1 MDTTFSRFPNQS
13 RNLCSKLIILL
24 GLALAAQ
31 SCGPPEEGAATKVE
45 SQQQP
50 LTTGLGMLGLVAG
63 SPSVPGASD
72 GAAVSALFNSP
83 WSTAVDLDG
92 NIYVADRSNYTIRKI
107 SPVGIVTTVAGV
119 AGQPGSADGYG
130 PFARFAEPC
139 GVAVDRTRTL
149 YVAEC
154 SGHVIRKVSPDG
166 RVITF
171 AGYPG
176 YSGYFDSTGV
186 SARFNY
192 PYGVAIDPSGNILV
206 SDYGNAVIRK
216 ISPDGVVTTVA
227 GTPKTGGYRDGPAAQ
242 ALLNGPIGLTTDST
256 GQIFVAE
263 YYNQVIRKIAL
274 DGTVSVVAGV
284 PGGTGYID
292 GPSSTARFNRPVG
305 VALNTSGTL
314 FVSDQANHVIRAVTG
329 AVVSTFAGMGGV
341 YGAADGT
348 GSNARFYNPAN
359 LSVDS
364 QGNLYVPEG
373 SHVTRK
379 VSPSAVVTTLAGVAN
394 STGSTDGASAVS
406 ARFNQPGGVEVD
418 GTGAVFVADSQNH
431 EVRRVQ
437 PSGLVT
443 TVAGNPW
450 FPGVVDGAGVAA
462 SFSTPYGIAR
472 SASGDLYVADC
483 SGHTIRKIDTS
494 GVVTTL
500 AGTAGQAGYADGTGP
515 NARFNSPVGLA
526 VDTAGTVFVADTGNH
541 TIRKISPQR
550 EVTTF
555 AGSPG
560 QPGSVDDFGIV
571 ARFNHPLDLTLDG
584 SGGLL
589 VVDQSN
595 CKVRAITPS
604 QNVST
609 FAGTGTC
616 GFANGPR
623 LSAQFNGP
631 RGITIDDSGAVY
643 IADYSNHVIRQIS
656 TDGMV
661 TTFAGSPNQPAYAD
675 GTASVARFNSPYGIA
690 FDRSTGNVVVGDLGN
705 YAVRTITPSQ
715 VVATLAGTPQQAGL
729 ANGTGTARFNLPYGV
744 AADGS
749 GNYFVADTENHII
762 RMIAANGV
770 VTTIAGSPGQASFA
784 DGTGA
789 EARFSRPTSLAM
801 DANDRDLY
809 VIDSSNNAVRR
820 LLRSASAPY
829 TYSVDTIAAPP
840 RVQLST
846 PYALAV
852 YGGFVYVADTNN
864 HVIRKIA
871 TTSPYAASVYAG
883 LVGVSGSTD
892 GVGTAARFN
901 GPRGIT
907 VDGTGIVYVADTN
920 NHTIRKITSDQR
932 VTRLAGYPGLTGTTD
947 GTGDN
952 ARFSSPSG
960 LTLDAAGSVYV
971 ADSGNYL
978 VRKVT
983 PTGVV
988 STLVG
993 IPGTSGTPTEL
1004 QQRPQPLP
1012 ARIDTPRGLA
1022 VDRRSGAILIA
1033 AGSAVLVASNP
1044 LALSIPGLGFF
1055 VPRGGAQTL
1064 TATGGRGDYT
1074 WSLVAN
1080 NSGASLTASGGYV
1093 AGNTSGVVDTVMVKD
1108 GIGSSATTTVTVV
1121 APLTLP
1127 GGSNQN
1133 VPTGT
1138 QQTLGAS
1145 GGSGSYVWWIISNN
1159 SGASLTSDG
1168 VYTPGTAIGATDTV
1182 EVLDTNGSAAAI
1194 VQLTVVPPTG
1204 PVSVPAL
1211 PHPFLLFALAALLAV
1226 GAGRAR
1232 ARVQGGKV

>member
-1 MDTTFSRFPNQS
+1 
-13 RNLCSKLIILL
+13 
-24 GLALAAQ
+24 
-31 SCGPPEEGAATKVE
+31 
-45 SQQQP
+45 
-50 LTTGLGMLGLVAG
+50 MLGLVAG
-63 SPSVPGASD
+63 SPSVSGASD
-72 GAAVSALFNSP
+72 GAAVSAMLNGP
-83 WSTAVDLDG
+83 WSTAVDSDG
-92 NIYVADRSNYTIRKI
+92 NVYVADRSNYTIRKI

-166 RVITF
+166 KVSTF

-176 YSGYFDSTGV
+176 YSGYFDSTGA

-192 PYGVAIDPSGNILV
+192 PHGVAVDPSGNILV

-216 ISPDGVVTTVA
+216 ISADGVVTTVA
-227 GTPKTGGYRDGPAAQ
+227 GTPMSGGYRDGPAAQ
-242 ALLNGPIGLTTDST
+242 ALFNGPIGLTTDST

-263 YYNQVIRKIAL
+263 YYNQVIRKIAA
-274 DGTVSVVAGV
+274 DGTVSAVAGI
-284 PGGTGYID
+284 PGGTGYVD
-292 GPSSTARFNRPVG
+292 GPSSTAQFNRPVG
-305 VALNTSGTL
+305 VALNASGTI

-341 YGAADGT
+341 YGGADGT

-359 LSVDS
+359 LSIDS

-373 SHVTRK
+373 SHVIRK

-394 STGSTDGASAVS
+394 SAGSTDGTSATS
-406 ARFNQPGGVEVD
+406 ARFNQPAGVEVD

-431 EVRRVQ
+431 EVRKVL
-437 PSGLVT
+437 PSGVVT

-450 FPGVVDGAGVAA
+450 VGGVVDGAGVAA
-462 SFSTPYGIAR
+462 SFYFPYGIAR
-472 SASGDLYVADC
+472 SASGDLYVADG
-483 SGHTIRKIDTS
+483 SGHTIRRIDSS
-494 GVVTTL
+494 GMVTTFAGAAYQCGSVDG
-500 AGTAGQAGYADGTGP
+500 AGTD
-515 NARFNSPVGLA
+515 ARFCNPYGMA
-526 VDTAGTVFVADTGNH
+526 VDASGNVFVADYSNH

-550 EVTTF
+550 QVTTY
-555 AGSPG
+555 AGSAG
-560 QPGSVDDFGIV
+560 QAGSTDGVGGS
-571 ARFNHPLDLTLDG
+571 ARFNNPVDLTIDG
-584 SGGLL
+584 SGNLL
-589 VVDQSN
+589 VSDMSN
-595 CKVRAITPS
+595 CKVRAIDQSRAVT
-604 QNVST
+604 T
-609 FAGTGTC
+609 FAGTGVC
-616 GFANGPR
+616 GFANGAR

-631 RGITIDDSGAVY
+631 MGITIDDAGSIYV
-643 IADYSNHVIRQIS
+643 ADYSNHVIRQIS
-656 TDGMV
+656 TDGMI

-690 FDRSTGNVVVGDLGN
+690 FDRTTGNIVVGDLGN
-705 YAVRTITPSQ
+705 YAIRTITPSQ
-715 VVATLAGTPQQAGL
+715 VVATLAGTPLQPGL
-729 ANGTGTARFNLPYGV
+729 ANGIGTARFNLPYGV

-749 GNYFVADTENHII
+749 GNYFVSDTENHTI
-762 RMIAANGV
+762 RMIAVNGV

-784 DGTGA
+784 DGVGA
-789 EARFSRPTSLAM
+789 DARFSRPTSLAM
-801 DANDRDLY
+801 DANDHDLY

-820 LLRSASAPY
+820 LVRSASAPY

-846 PYALAV
+846 PTALAV

-871 TTSPYAASVYAG
+871 TTAPYAASVFAG
-883 LVGVSGSTD
+883 TVGISGSTD
-892 GVGTAARFN
+892 GIGSAARFN

-907 VDGTGIVYVADTN
+907 VDGTGIVYVGDTN
-920 NHTIRKITSDQR
+920 NHTIRKITSDQK
-932 VTRLAGYPGLTGTTD
+932 VTRLAGYPGLTGTVD

-960 LTLDAAGSVYV
+960 LTVDAAGSVYV

-983 PTGVV
+983 TTGVV

-1044 LALSIPGLGFF
+1044 LALSIPGLGYF
-1055 VPRGGAQTL
+1055 VPRGESQTL

-1074 WSLVAN
+1074 WTFVTN
-1080 NSGASLTASGGYV
+1080 NSGGSLTASGGYV
-1093 AGNTSGVVDTVMVKD
+1093 AGSKSGVLDTVMVKD
-1108 GIGSSATTTVTVV
+1108 GIGNSATATVTVV
-1121 APLTLP
+1121 APLTVP
-1127 GGSNQN
+1127 GGTNPTI
-1133 VPTGT
+1133 PTGAS
-1138 QQTLGAS
+1138 QTLTAS
-1145 GGSGSYVWWIISNN
+1145 GGSGSYAWWIVSNN

-1168 VYTPGTAIGATDTV
+1168 VYTAGTTVGATDTV
-1182 EVLDTNGSAAAI
+1182 EVLDTNGTNGEL
-1194 VQLTVVPPTG
+1194 VHVTVVPPP

-1211 PHPFLLFALAALLAV
+1211 PYPFVIVAFAMLLAI
-1226 GAGRAR
+1226 GTKRGRAR
-1232 ARVQGGKV
+1232 T